1 MTVIPQSPYRRAIG
15 ARESE
20 LHPVLRTYFSAIP
33 AGHVGIGEGVFVR
46 AGTPR
51 RWLWPFLR
59 PLDKRGVVFAGWE
72 QDVPFRVV
80 NRTVAFRA
88 IAEREF
94 QRPGG
99 TWVMQDAVALG
110 RYGRI
115 VDELGEPGT
124 IAASFD
130 VDVRGGALL
139 LTSVRVGV
147 RWRGMR
153 MRLPRLLSPIVRLV
167 ERFDDERGQ
176 QHVSLT
182 VDAPLIG
189 RVYEYEGWFDY
200 RIEKEKS

>member
-1 MTVIPQSPYRRAIG
+1 MTAIPQSPYRRAIG
-15 ARESE
+15 AREAD
-20 LHPVLRTYFSAIP
+20 LHPRLRLYFSAIP
-33 AGHVGIGEGVFVR
+33 AGYVGVGEGVFTR

-59 PLDKRGVVFAGWE
+59 PLEKRGVLFAGWE
-72 QDVPFRVV
+72 RDVPFRVL
-80 NRTVAFRA
+80 NRTIAFRA

-94 QRPGG
+94 HRPSG
-99 TWVMQDAVALG
+99 TWIMQDAVALG

-130 VDVRGGALL
+130 VDVHDGALL

-147 RWRGMR
+147 RWRR
-153 MRLPRLLSPIVRLV
+153 LRVRLPRPLSPTVRLR
-167 ERFDDERGQ
+167 ERFDDERAQ
-176 QHVSLT
+176 QHVTLT

-200 RIEKEKS
+200 RIEKENG